1 MKAIAG
7 FEILPILKFCL
18 LQEKDDENSVIKILL
33 SVSSSPVELIL
44 VAAVTAV
51 SMIIYVFVIK

>member
-7 FEILPILKFCL
+7 FEILPRISVCSKK
-18 LQEKDDENSVIKILL
+18 KDDKNSVINILL

-44 VAAVTAV
+44 VAAVTAA